1 MQLYEA
7 VTRLS
12 TAAVRSLRLEDV
24 GEAEVMC
31 LAESSKPPHAPRAAP
46 VDSQHSIQGTPTT
59 RVLDHAHTQ
68 EASHHQRHTN
78 PITEKERVQPPN
90 ETSRAA
96 QRHPKGERARG
107 PCAAAAK
114 TAQRLAED

>member
-59 RVLDHAHTQ
+59 RVLDRAHIQ
-68 EASHHQRHTN
+68 EASHNQRHTN
-78 PITEKERVQPPN
+78 PITEKEGV
-90 ETSRAA
+90 
-96 QRHPKGERARG
+96 
-107 PCAAAAK
+107 
-114 TAQRLAED
+114 